1 MTLDMLQTFDVEG
14 YLYKVENLMNQEHK
28 NAELWLQGDTRE
40 KMEKIFVNEFVTRAS
55 NKLKEKEGGHFI
67 NHFEEKNKRV
77 LS

>member
-55 NKLKEKEGGHFI
+55 SKLKEKEGGYFI